1 MTHIGYI
8 KHIYPDYG
16 FGIIIDAKKNAHC
29 FELEPNKEYK
39 PYTFVSYEGENS
51 LVTDIIP
58 LEDYPR
64 FSYYRPNQTFYLQ
77 DGVGSWY
84 KFFLVNK
91 KGERYSL
98 DGPEAFII
106 GKLFKNKPLFPPSI
120 EPISFEEYQHSVE
133 EIFNK
138 VEYVSNHLEEI
149 ADSYKVY
156 IKVSHFSK
164 VGGDDR
170 FYTNRCVSLLYRD
183 TYLSKFF
190 LPSEE
195 LDKQVAYSSNY
206 DYPFGEGR
214 QMEEEQNGKQSFL
227 NGYNKTEHYST
238 LLFELNQSIEN
249 KDQYLKQEILD
260 WAIFWGFDFSRKD
273 FSWIVNSQA
282 TNIEIASL
290 QIDIHNKKTMNLM
303 K

>member
-1 MTHIGYI
+1 M
-8 KHIYPDYG
+8 
-16 FGIIIDAKKNAHC
+16 
-29 FELEPNKEYK
+29 
-39 PYTFVSYEGENS
+39 
-51 LVTDIIP
+51 
-58 LEDYPR
+58 
-64 FSYYRPNQTFYLQ
+64 
-77 DGVGSWY
+77 
-84 KFFLVNK
+84 
-91 KGERYSL
+91 
-98 DGPEAFII
+98 
-106 GKLFKNKPLFPPSI
+106 
-120 EPISFEEYQHSVE
+120 
-133 EIFNK
+133 
-138 VEYVSNHLEEI
+138 
-149 ADSYKVY
+149 
-156 IKVSHFSK
+156 
-164 VGGDDR
+164 
-170 FYTNRCVSLLYRD
+170 LYRD